1 MAIMYVRIFL
11 DFPKAFHTV
20 KHEILIK
27 KIAVREIL
35 NKWFISYLTKRY
47 QVAKISNTLSEKRL
61 RVLQGSILG
70 STLFLI
76 YINDTKYSSKKAGL
90 LFI

>member
-11 DFPKAFHTV
+11 DFAKAFHTV
-20 KHEILIK
+20 KHEK